1 MDKDVPENTQIKK
14 RSVRIS
20 GHNTSIT
27 VEPEFWCALK
37 TIAQQDGV
45 SVNKLISE
53 TSKHNFRSAFSQKP
67 IKLGLPTGLGSLEK
81 ANLIK

>member
-53 TSKHNFRSAFSQKP
+53 IDKDSRGNLSSAIRVYILKHLQNRLAQ
-67 IKLGLPTGLGSLEK
+67 
-81 ANLIK
+81 